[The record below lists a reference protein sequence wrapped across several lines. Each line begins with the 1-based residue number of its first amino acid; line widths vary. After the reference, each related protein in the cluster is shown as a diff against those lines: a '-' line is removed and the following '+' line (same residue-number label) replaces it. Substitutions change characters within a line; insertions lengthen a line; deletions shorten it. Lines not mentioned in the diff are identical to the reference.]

1 MNLTR
6 RALLGGAAAIA
17 ALAHLTPAALAQGS
31 KVMVLASAVDIPN
44 FDPHV
49 ATGYAPAMLFRNV
62 YDPLVRVS
70 GNPPEIQPGLAS
82 EWALSDDGLTYT
94 FTLDPDAVFHDGS
107 SVTAEDVVWSIERIL
122 RLQRGNAWMIEGI
135 VEPGATRALDERT
148 VEFTLTKPY
157 APFLQVMIWMFIV
170 NKDAVEP
177 HLADDDGQAW
187 LMSNIAGSGPFT
199 MGRYQTGNLY
209 QLMRAENDWHPDGG
223 NLDGAIW
230 KITRETSTQRLMVA
244 RGEAHMAMDLSAEDM
259 KALDGTDGVDLIY
272 ETEYRTFS
280 IKMNTQD
287 GPLQDV
293 NLRRAISYAY
303 DYDAMLAAAGP
314 AELMTGPLPTGILGF
329 DPELEVPRRDIEK
342 AREYLAKS
350 EYAEGGFTLTARYAS
365 GYENMRRW
373 ALILLESLKE
383 LNISL
388 DIQPTAWPDI
398 VSSVAR
404 PETAPDFHFIFQTAN
419 YADPD
424 NIAYAAYHSSR
435 NGTWQNPTY
444 GNPEVD
450 TLIEQARGE
459 IDAEARAEI
468 YGEFQRA
475 VVADAPDLF
484 GVLEKRKL
492 ALRDNVRNFVFTPV
506 AANAVELLPLS
517 LD

>member
-6 RALLGGAAAIA
+6 RALLGGAAATA

-70 GNPPEIQPGLAS
+70 GNPPEIEPGLAS
-82 EWALSDDGLTYT
+82 EWTMSDDGLTYT
-94 FTLDPDAVFHDGS
+94 FKIDPAAVFHDGS
-107 SVTAEDVVWSIERIL
+107 KVTAEDVVWSIERIL
-122 RLQRGNAWMIEGI
+122 KLQRGNAWMIAGV
-135 VEPGATRALDERT
+135 VEPGTTKALDDST
-148 VEFTLTKPY
+148 VEFNLAKPY
-157 APFLQVMIWMFIV
+157 APFLQVMIWMFII
-170 NKDAVEP
+170 NKAAVEP
-177 HLADDDGQAW
+177 HLAEDDGQAW
-187 LMSNIAGSGPFT
+187 LMTNIAGSGPFT
-199 MGRYQTGNLY
+199 LGRYQTGNLY
-209 QLMRAENDWHPDGG
+209 QMMRAKNDWHANGG

-230 KITRETSTQRLMVA
+230 KITRETSTQRLMVE

-259 KALDGTDGVDLIY
+259 KALEGKPGVDLVY
-272 ETEYRTFS
+272 EAEYRTFS

-329 DPELEVPRRDIEK
+329 DPELEVPRRDMEK
-342 AREYLAKS
+342 AREYLAQS
-350 EYAEGGFTLTARYAS
+350 DYAEGGFTLTARYAA

-373 ALILLESLKE
+373 ALILLETLKE
-383 LNISL
+383 FNITL

-398 VSSVAR
+398 VSSVAT

-444 GNPEVD
+444 SSPEVD
-450 TLIEQARGE
+450 ALIEAARGE
-459 IDAEARAEI
+459 VDADARAAL

-492 ALRDNVRNFVFTPV
+492 ALRDNVQDFVFTPV

-517 LD
+517 LG